1 MIIAQCT
8 WNPLEDFDSSV
19 LVGSILDLLYCPLL
33 AGEESEFVGEVC
45 IDRGIS
51 ACGDGWLR

>member
-33 AGEESEFVGEVC
+33 AGEES
-45 IDRGIS
+45 IMGIS